1 MDSMFLKRLEING
14 FKSFAGKT
22 AFEFP
27 SGIVGIVG
35 PNGSGKS
42 NVIDAVRWLLG
53 EREAKNLRG
62 DTIEDLIFAGTP
74 KKPRVGMAQVSVVLD
89 NASGQLPSEFKEI
102 VITRRVTRAGA
113 SQYFMNDSEVRL
125 KDVVDFFSKVKLG
138 TRGLTIISQGS
149 ADIFVRASAADR
161 MMMVQEIL
169 GLREYQLKKAESE
182 RKLKNARV
190 NLDKVSAMMA
200 EVAPRLRMLKR
211 QTSRW
216 EKRFEIEEEL
226 KASERLLYA
235 SKLKN
240 LFDTQTRVRPVDD
253 AAIDE
258 LINGKEKEL
267 ERATAHLRQIEDSSL
282 SSDALKKFQEQKRD
296 LFAKK
301 SALERSLFKI
311 EADVDRLE
319 QTAISANV
327 STEVLR
333 AALTKVK
340 GILRE
345 LPAQAPAAVM
355 RDTIVRA
362 LAVIDEITASSQTE
376 QMKAAIDAL
385 AQQKKENVSAL
396 ARLEESIAEI
406 EKNEEAISRGVEDF
420 NTRFKD
426 AFEQRERIGRQLQEL
441 RERKQRIVFEEEKIE
456 FRIAEARRAIEAAG
470 WSVAAVEEAA
480 REPAFEAVASET
492 AMSDLERKVLRLRGD
507 IASIGDIDQS
517 VVQETKEVEAH
528 YSFLEKQSSDLDK
541 AIADLEVLIQELG
554 NKITTEFSSSF
565 KRVNEEFNTFFRS
578 MFGGGHA
585 RMKVVYKERVPLV
598 LEGGVPENG
607 EAAPQ
612 ESEDVLAGIDVELA
626 IPQKKV
632 MSLEALSGGEKS
644 LVSIAA
650 LFALVSVSPPPFLI
664 LDEADSAL
672 DEKNSKRFSDLI
684 RTFASHT
691 QFIVVTHN
699 RVTMEAADVLY
710 GVTMD
715 EAGCSKVL
723 SLRFADA
730 AASGQK

>member
-1 MDSMFLKRLEING
+1 MFLKKLEING

-22 AFEFP
+22 VFEFP

-89 NASGQLPSEFKEI
+89 NESGELPSEFKEI

-125 KDVVDFFSKVKLG
+125 KDIVDFFSKVKLG

-216 EKRFEIEEEL
+216 EKRFEIEEGL

-235 SKLKN
+235 SKLKS
-240 LFDTQTRVRPVDD
+240 LFDARARVRSGGD

-258 LINGKEKEL
+258 EIAREEKEL
-267 ERATAHLRQIEDSSL
+267 ALAAAHVRQIEDSSL

-301 SALERSLFKI
+301 SAFERSVYKI
-311 EADVDRLE
+311 EADIDRLE
-319 QTAISANV
+319 QTALGANV
-327 STEVLR
+327 STDVLR
-333 AALTKVK
+333 SALTKIK
-340 GILRE
+340 NLLRQ
-345 LPAQAPAAVM
+345 LPDQASASEM
-355 RDTIVRA
+355 RESISRA
-362 LAVIDEITASSQTE
+362 LDVIDEIATASQTE
-376 QMKAAIDAL
+376 QMRAAAEVL
-385 AQQKKENVSAL
+385 EKQKKENSAAL
-396 ARLEESIAEI
+396 AALDQSIADI
-406 EKNEEAISRGVEDF
+406 EKNEESLSRGVQDF
-420 NTRFKD
+420 NARFRE
-426 AFEQRERIGRQLQEL
+426 AFEERERVGRGLQEL
-441 RERKQRIVFEEEKIE
+441 RDRKQRIVFEEEKIE
-456 FRIAEARRAIEAAG
+456 FRIAETQRAIEAAG
-470 WSVAAVEEAA
+470 WPVSAAEEAA
-480 REPAFEAVASET
+480 REPAFEAVTTEAEI
-492 AMSDLERKVLRLRGD
+492 ADLERKVLRLRGD
-507 IASIGDIDQS
+507 IASIGDVDQG
-517 VVQETKEVEAH
+517 VVQETEEVEAH
-528 YSFLEKQSSDLDK
+528 YSFLEKQSSDLNK

-554 NKITTEFSSSF
+554 NKITTDFSASF

-598 LEGGVPENG
+598 LDGGVLENG
-607 EAAPQ
+607 EATAQ
-612 ESEDVLAGIDVELA
+612 ESEDVLAGIDVELT

-672 DEKNSKRFSDLI
+672 DEKNSKRFADLI

-730 AASGQK
+730 QVAEQK

>member
-1 MDSMFLKRLEING
+1 MFLKRLEING

-22 AFEFP
+22 VFEFP

-42 NVIDAVRWLLG
+42 NVTDAVRWLLG

-89 NASGQLPSEFKEI
+89 NGSGALPSEFKEI

-169 GLREYQLKKAESE
+169 GLREYQLKKLESE

-190 NLDKVSAMMA
+190 NLDKVSAMMQ

-226 KASERLLYA
+226 KASEQLLYA

-240 LFDTQTRVRPVDD
+240 LFDAQMHVRPTDGVAID
-253 AAIDE
+253 AAISE
-258 LINGKEKEL
+258 REKEL
-267 ERATAHLRQIEDSSL
+267 AQATQHLRQIEDSSL
-282 SSDALKKFQEQKRD
+282 SSDALKKIQEQKRD

-333 AALTKVK
+333 SALTKVK
-340 GILRE
+340 NILRG
-345 LPAQAPAAVM
+345 LPPEASAEAMRKSIAQALGVIEEIGAA
-355 RDTIVRA
+355 
-362 LAVIDEITASSQTE
+362 SQTD
-376 QMKAAIDAL
+376 QMRAAFDAL
-385 AQQKKENVSAL
+385 ARQKEETAAAL
-396 ARLEESIAEI
+396 ATLDQSIADI
-406 EKNEEAISRGVEDF
+406 EKNEQALSRGVQDF
-420 NTRFKD
+420 NIRFKE
-426 AFEQRERIGRQLQEL
+426 AFEQRERIGRQVQEL
-441 RERKQRIVFEEEKIE
+441 RERKQRIVFEEEKIA
-456 FRIAEARRAIEAAG
+456 FRIAEITRAIEAAG
-470 WSVAAVEEAA
+470 WSVDVIQRVA
-480 REPAFEAVASET
+480 REPSFEAVADDA
-492 AMSDLERKVLRLRGD
+492 AMNELERKVLRLRGD
-507 IASIGDIDQS
+507 IASIGDVDQS

-554 NKITTEFSSSF
+554 NKITTEFSASF

-598 LEGGVPENG
+598 LEGDAPENT
-607 EAAPQ
+607 EASPQ
-612 ESEDVLAGIDVELA
+612 ESEDILAGIDVELA

-672 DEKNSKRFSDLI
+672 DEKNSKRFADLI
-684 RTFASHT
+684 HTFASHT

-730 AASGQK
+730 ASSGQK

>member
-1 MDSMFLKRLEING
+1 MFLKRLEING

-22 AFEFP
+22 VFEFP
-27 SGIVGIVG
+27 AGIVGIVG

-89 NASGQLPSEFKEI
+89 NGSGELPSEFKEI

-113 SQYFMNDSEVRL
+113 GQYFMNDSEVRL
-125 KDVVDFFSKVKLG
+125 KDIVDFFSRVKLG

-240 LFDTQTRVRPVDD
+240 LFDARTRVRPADD
-253 AAIDE
+253 AAIDAAIGE
-258 LINGKEKEL
+258 KEKEL
-267 ERATAHLRQIEDSSL
+267 ERATAHLGAVEDSSL

-301 SALERSLFKI
+301 SALERTVFKI

-319 QTAISANV
+319 QTALGANI

-340 GILRE
+340 SLLGE
-345 LPAQAPAAVM
+345 VPAQAPAAVM
-355 RDTIVRA
+355 RDAIARA
-362 LAVIDEITASSQTE
+362 LAVIDEIAASSQTD
-376 QMKAAIDAL
+376 QMRAAIGAL
-385 AQQKKENVSAL
+385 AGQKKESVAAL
-396 ARLEESIAEI
+396 AKLDESIAQI
-406 EKNEEAISRGVEDF
+406 EKNEEALSRGVQDF
-420 NTRFKD
+420 NARFRE
-426 AFEQRERIGRQLQEL
+426 AFEQRERIGRHLQEL

-456 FRIAEARRAIEAAG
+456 FRINESRRAIEAAG
-470 WSVAAVEEAA
+470 WPVAVVEEAA
-480 REPAFEAVASET
+480 REPAFEAVADEG
-492 AMSDLERKVLRLRGD
+492 AMGDLERKVLRLRGD
-507 IASIGDIDQS
+507 IASIGDIDQG

-541 AIADLEVLIQELG
+541 AIADLEGLIQELG
-554 NKITTEFSSSF
+554 NKITTDFSASF

-585 RMKVVYKERVPLV
+585 RMKVAYKERIPSV

-607 EAAPQ
+607 EAIPG
-612 ESEDVLAGIDVELA
+612 ETEDILAGIDVELA

-672 DEKNSKRFSDLI
+672 DEKNSKRFADLI
-684 RTFASHT
+684 HTFASHT

-730 AASGQK
+730 EAVE